1 MNLAK
6 KLLLVIVTKIQ
17 DSLQMSTVSGWLS
30 VIRGSPV
37 NTNEQLDDLLPFVT
51 AKAVG
56 AVFQSMLSICT
67 EGTSKESTRCGSA
80 TPLYNFIQAVAH
92 NITSEVSPSATTHR
106 QSASE
111 TCSNVVEGRFFTSLT
126 LAETDTVEA
135 ESQIR
140 PRCERVL
147 ASIIFNCAN

>member
-6 KLLLVIVTKIQ
+6 KLLLVILTKIQ
-17 DSLQMSTVSGWLS
+17 DSLQMSTVFGWLS

-111 TCSNVVEGRFFTSLT
+111 T
-126 LAETDTVEA
+126 DTVETK
-135 ESQIR
+135 SQIR
-140 PRCERVL
+140 PRCESFLENV
-147 ASIIFNCAN
+147 IFNCANWQNARHH

>member
-17 DSLQMSTVSGWLS
+17 DSLQMCTVSGWLS

-56 AVFQSMLSICT
+56 AVF
-67 EGTSKESTRCGSA
+67 
-80 TPLYNFIQAVAH
+80 
-92 NITSEVSPSATTHR
+92 
-106 QSASE
+106 
-111 TCSNVVEGRFFTSLT
+111 
-126 LAETDTVEA
+126 
-135 ESQIR
+135 
-140 PRCERVL
+140 
-147 ASIIFNCAN
+147 